1 MDVSSCMKRRVVTA
15 TESTTIA
22 QAAEQMVSSH
32 VGLLPV
38 VDASGI
44 PIGAVGL
51 RDLMSLE
58 LPDFVNLI
66 ADVDFVHDFGAVET
80 TRPSPEA
87 LSQSIRTIMK
97 PVISVDE
104 QCGLLRAY
112 SLMLQRNLLDLL
124 VVAKSGELVGLVS
137 RVDIGTSVLSRWFSQ
152 EESP

>member
-1 MDVSSCMKRRVVTA
+1 
-15 TESTTIA
+15 
-22 QAAEQMVSSH
+22 
-32 VGLLPV
+32 
-38 VDASGI
+38 
-44 PIGAVGL
+44 
-51 RDLMSLE
+51 
-58 LPDFVNLI
+58 
-66 ADVDFVHDFGAVET
+66 
-80 TRPSPEA
+80 
-87 LSQSIRTIMK
+87 MK